1 MKQIN
6 GTALLVTIAEDLSNE
21 PRLKV
26 WALDN
31 IDKKTGAPK
40 CLSTIDISNNKKQF
54 PISAFAAVEDLS
66 QLAVGFANGAV
77 TVVRGDLIH
86 DRGAKQ
92 RTVFESEEPITG
104 LEFREGNTTVLYVS
118 TTGRILTL
126 TISGRGQGQ
135 PAKPLEDMGC
145 GVSCMTIDQ
154 GSREIVVV
162 RDDRVYYYGLNG
174 RGPSY
179 AYEGPKKL
187 VKTFKNYV
195 TVVSAPQA
203 TRSSKRFLSSDSS
216 AFSTSRFSILDLDL
230 QYVAHTESLISEVQT
245 AFSEWGDLF
254 LLTRDGKLYRYH
266 EKSLRQKLEIFTQR
280 NLYVLAINFAQKF
293 NLDIPQKNIILRKY
307 GDYLY
312 KKGDFDTAMQQYL
325 KAINNTEPSQVI
337 RKYLD
342 TQRIHNLIEY
352 LEELHEHDKAT
363 LDHTT
368 LLLNCYAKLKDTKKL
383 EDFINSGYNFDFDTA
398 IAMCRQGGY
407 YDQAVFLARK
417 HGEHDIVVDV
427 LIEDSGK
434 YVEALDYIWRS
445 VPEVAYPNLMK
456 YACVLLEHCS
466 KDTTQIMIDYYTGQ
480 YRTRRDQ
487 PVVIAPATGTVGLA
501 SFANFIPLPYRQR
514 ELASPGTVENKSI
527 DGQVGAES
535 VSTDSPL
542 EYKIP
547 RPRTAFSAYVDHPD
561 EFVIFLEALLT
572 QSHIEEA
579 DKSDLY
585 TALFEM
591 YLEIA
596 SHKSGTEKVDWE
608 SKARKLIDS
617 NQVSILCIHEILSKL
632 FRSQSMPR
640 ISYSYHIYRLIMTEQ
655 FLSEK
660 GRVYNSIYSDLTH
673 RPMTL

>member
-31 IDKKTGAPK
+31 IDKKNGAPK

-54 PISAFAAVEDLS
+54 PISAFAVVEDLS
-66 QLAVGFANGAV
+66 QLAVGFANGSV

-104 LEFREGNTTVLYVS
+104 LEFREGSTTVLYVS

-145 GVSCMTIDQ
+145 GVNCMTIDQ

-187 VKTFKNYV
+187 VKTFMNYV

-203 TRSSKRFLSSDSS
+203 TKSSKRFLSSDSS
-216 AFSTSRFSILDLDL
+216 GFSTSRFSILDLDL
-230 QYVAHTESLISEVQT
+230 QYVAHTESLTSEVQA
-245 AFSEWGDLF
+245 AFSEWGSLF
-254 LLTRDGKLYRYH
+254 LLTRDGKIHRYS
-266 EKSLRQKLEIFTQR
+266 EKSLQQKLEIFTQR

-293 NLDIPQKNIILRKY
+293 NLDVSQKNIILRKY

-325 KAINNTEPSQVI
+325 KAIDNTEPSQVI

-352 LEELHEHDKAT
+352 LEELHEHNKAT

-383 EDFINSGYNFDFDTA
+383 EDFINSGYSFDFDTA

-434 YVEALDYIWRS
+434 YEEALDYIWRS
-445 VPEVAYPNLMK
+445 EPEVAYPNLMK
-456 YACVLLEHCS
+456 YARVLLEHCS
-466 KDTTQIMIDYYTGQ
+466 KDTTQLFIDYHSGQFRPRKDQTVVAAPVTGG
-480 YRTRRDQ
+480 
-487 PVVIAPATGTVGLA
+487 IGLA
-501 SFANFIPLPYRQR
+501 SFANFIPIPYRQR
-514 ELASPGTVENKSI
+514 ELASPGTIENKSI
-527 DGQVGAES
+527 DGQVAES
-535 VSTDSPL
+535 VSTDLLL

-547 RPRTAFSAYVDHPD
+547 RPRTVFSAFVDHPD
-561 EFVIFLEALLT
+561 DFIVFLEALLS
-572 QSHIEEA
+572 QAHIEEG
-579 DKSDLY
+579 DKTDLY

-591 YLEIA
+591 YLEMA
-596 SHKSGTEKVDWE
+596 SHKSGTEKIEWE
-608 SKARKLIDS
+608 GKARKLIDS
-617 NQVSILCIHEILSKL
+617 KQVSALYS
-632 FRSQSMPR
+632 S
-640 ISYSYHIYRLIMTEQ
+640 SYI
-655 FLSEK
+655 
-660 GRVYNSIYSDLTH
+660 
-673 RPMTL
+673 